1 MINIVTSAIREQLI
15 SQQETGMGY
24 QLIKLIDWNNL
35 NNNKKGIVYN
45 GKYFIEI
52 DGNFRINQKQ
62 LFNEQN
68 KLNDLNF
75 APISNK
81 FETALIISPN
91 ELKNDS
97 DKILLSELIP
107 DYNKSKG
114 AKDME
119 KINFADGISK
129 YIRLSAFENDIRID
143 KINKRLLPGSF
154 ATTYEDYLILRDL
167 KIRPN
172 ERYALPNDETIKY
185 CFEIQ
190 PKTIDT
196 FKQGIVQPANEYKGG
211 GVEVF
216 FEKGTSNGTFIRQM
230 NYGRY

>member
-1 MINIVTSAIREQLI
+1 MINIVSSTIREQLI
-15 SQQETGMGY
+15 SQQESGMGY

-45 GKYFIEI
+45 GKYFIEM
-52 DGNFRINQKQ
+52 DGDFRMNQKQ

-68 KLNDLNF
+68 KLNNLNF

-81 FETALIISPN
+81 FEIALIISPN

-107 DYNKSKG
+107 DFNKSKG
-114 AKDME
+114 AKE
-119 KINFADGISK
+119 TEELYSADGISK
-129 YIRLSAFENDIRID
+129 YIRLSAFEDDIRID

-154 ATTYEDYLILRDL
+154 STTYEDYLLLRDL

-190 PKTIDT
+190 PKTTDT
-196 FKQGIVQPANEYKGG
+196 FKQGIVQPANGYKGG
-211 GVEVF
+211 GIEVF
-216 FEKGTSNGTFIRQM
+216 LKKEHQM
-230 NYGRY
+230 VPLLNK